1 MVKCTADG
9 EQELTERTRVL
20 TVQQAAAALGISTR
34 TVRRAIR
41 SGDLRA
47 TKRRGMFRIASEDLA
62 HYQEVQAAHL
72 RPLPRLLRLVPSQP
86 EPATANCLPT
96 PATRL
101 IGRQREVAAV
111 LDLLHSPDDPRLV
124 VLTGPGG
131 VGKSRLAVE
140 VAAAAADA
148 FTDGLAF
155 ISLAPIRDP
164 ALVAVTIAK
173 AIGVREARDKTLV
186 SQIGAQL
193 ATKHQLLVL
202 DNFEHLMEAG
212 ALTGELLATCSRLT
226 MLVTSRERLRLSGE
240 HVFPVLP
247 LTVPGV
253 EESRSRGVEKGPTWN
268 GGRRKAEGGRR
279 EIEDSAA
286 VQLFVARA
294 RAVDPGFVLT
304 QENALVVAEICRR
317 LDGLPLA
324 IELAAARS
332 AVLPPAAL
340 LGRLDRRLPLLT
352 GGPRDVPARQ
362 RTLRDAIAWS
372 YELLT
377 PEERA
382 LFRRLAMFVG
392 GFTLEAAEHVGGS
405 LRSREEEGGRCAPL
419 LGLDLVTSLV
429 DKSLLQRTADS
440 DAAPRFVML
449 ETIREY
455 GLEQLHAHGETSAAQ
470 QRHAA
475 YYLSYA
481 ETTAAKLR
489 GREQAAHLER
499 LEAEHDNLRAAMAW
513 SLGAPGRVGTALRL
527 VGALH
532 WFWYL
537 SGHSS
542 EGRRWLEA
550 ALTQSAAKT
559 STPVRLAVLTSEGFP
574 ASYQD
579 DNSVV
584 RDRLRESIALGR
596 ALRDVPG
603 VAYALDSLGLGD
615 FFQVGSGELRPLVEE
630 CITLLREA
638 DDQLGLATSLCTLGM
653 VAIVNLEPDAAVAPL
668 VEGLAISRALG
679 DPWALARAL
688 LYSGELARLRG
699 NDEQAR
705 QFYEES
711 LSLYRA
717 LDHKGMAA
725 IVAHNLGYIAQ
736 RQGNL
741 RHGLACFAEA
751 LAEHVMSGDRHN
763 VACCVGGIA
772 GMAAFLGRQEQAA
785 RLFGAADDIFA
796 STGSSI
802 WPIDKVDYERNLG
815 AVRADLSEEAFTS
828 AYAAGQALTL
838 EEAVAEA
845 SAVHAADTAASTAS
859 ALGLTQREREILEL
873 LSRRATDVEIADLL
887 SISPRTVMH
896 HVSHILAKLGA
907 TNRREAAAWATS
919 QGIA

>member
-1 MVKCTADG
+1 MPKRAAHNG
-9 EQELTERTRVL
+9 QGPAEKKNVL
-20 TVQQAAAALGISTR
+20 TVQQAGAALGISAR

-41 SGDLRA
+41 SGELRA
-47 TKRRGMFRIASEDLA
+47 SKRRGTFRLSLEDLA
-62 HYQEVQAAHL
+62 HYQEVHTRHV
-72 RPLPRLLRLVPSQP
+72 RPLPRLLRVVPSQP
-86 EPATANCLPT
+86 GPVAANSLPSPATP
-96 PATRL
+96 L
-101 IGRQREVAAV
+101 IGRQHEVAEIV
-111 LDLLHSPDDPRLV
+111 DLLHATGGPRLV

-148 FTDGLAF
+148 FADRFAF
-155 ISLAPIRDP
+155 VSLAPIRDP
-164 ALVAVTIAK
+164 ALVALTIAK
-173 AIGVREARDKTLV
+173 SVGVRETRDKTLED
-186 SQIGAQL
+186 QIGARL
-193 ATKHQLLVL
+193 AAKHQLLVF
-202 DNFEHLMEAG
+202 DNFEHLIEAG
-212 ALTGELLATCSRLT
+212 PLLGELLASCPRLT
-226 MLVTSRERLRLSGE
+226 ILVTSRERLRLSGE

-247 LTVPGV
+247 LPVPGV
-253 EESRSRGVEKGPTWN
+253 EEPIQS
-268 GGRRKAEGGRR
+268 GGARKADGGRR
-279 EIEDSAA
+279 EIEYSAA

-294 RAVDPGFVLT
+294 RAVDPSFVLT
-304 QENALVVAEICRR
+304 QVNANVVAEICRR

-324 IELAAARS
+324 IELAAART
-332 AVLPPAAL
+332 AALPPAAL
-340 LGRLDRRLPLLT
+340 LARMDRRLPLLT
-352 GGPRDVPARQ
+352 GGPRDLPARQ

-372 YELLT
+372 YDLLT

-382 LFRRLAMFVG
+382 LFRRLALFVDG
-392 GFTLEAAEHVGGS
+392 CTLDAIERIASEKARGRRPEA
-405 LRSREEEGGRCAPL
+405 
-419 LGLDLVTSLV
+419 GLDTLDLLTSLV

-440 DAAPRFVML
+440 DAAPRFAML

-470 QRHAA
+470 RRHAV
-475 YYLSYA
+475 YNLNYA
-481 ETTAAKLR
+481 ETIAAKLR
-489 GREQAAHLER
+489 GGVQAAHLER
-499 LEAEHDNLRAAMAW
+499 LEAEHGNLRAAMAW
-513 SLGAPGRVGTALRL
+513 SLSEPGRVGTALRL
-527 VGALH
+527 VAALH

-537 SGHSS
+537 RGHSS

-550 ALTQSAAKT
+550 ALVLCAAKI
-559 STPVRLAVLTSEGFP
+559 STPVRLTVLTSEGFP
-574 ASYQD
+574 ASYQN
-579 DNSVV
+579 DNSVA

-596 ALRDVPG
+596 ALRDVPR

-630 CITLLREA
+630 SISHLREA
-638 DDQLGLATSLCTLGM
+638 EDQLGLATSLCTLGM

-668 VEGLAISRALG
+668 AEGLAISRALG

-705 QFYEES
+705 QFYEEC
-711 LSLYRA
+711 LNEYRA

-736 RQGNL
+736 RQGNF

-763 VACCVGGIA
+763 VACCIRGTA

-785 RLFGAADDIFA
+785 RLFGAADNVFA

-845 SAVHAADTAASTAS
+845 SAVHVADTAASTAS

-873 LSRRATDVEIADLL
+873 LSRRATDVEIADVL

-919 QGIA
+919 RGIAYRSPHTY